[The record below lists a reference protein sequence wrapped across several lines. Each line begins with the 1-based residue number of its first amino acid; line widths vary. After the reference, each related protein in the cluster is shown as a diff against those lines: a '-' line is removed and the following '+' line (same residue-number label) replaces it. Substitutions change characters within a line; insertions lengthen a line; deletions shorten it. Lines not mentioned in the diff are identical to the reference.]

1 MWNPTKNF
9 LDATQ
14 SQNMAEYGPKKP
26 KIATTAKKTKKSEN
40 KNFTK

>member
-1 MWNPTKNF
+1 MWNPTKKF

-14 SQNMAEYGPKKP
+14 SQNMAEFGPKRL
-26 KIATTAKKTKKSEN
+26 KIATTAKKIKKSEN